1 MDYENLDDL
10 QVPHGNSESVF
21 LPHRAE
27 VELLPVSG
35 LPLPLCVL
43 CAHSLPDM
51 LPYPL
56 CMRRHASPF
65 LGDSE
70 DAET

>member
-35 LPLPLCVL
+35 IPPSPV
-43 CAHSLPDM
+43 CALRSL
-51 LPYPL
+51 L
-56 CMRRHASPF
+56 
-65 LGDSE
+65 
-70 DAET
+70 T

>member
-10 QVPHGNSESVF
+10 QVPHGNSENVF

-35 LPLPLCVL
+35 LPPSPVCVL
-43 CAHSLPDM
+43 LHEETRFPLP
-51 LPYPL
+51 
-56 CMRRHASPF
+56 
-65 LGDSE
+65 GGQ
-70 DAET
+70 